1 MLNINRVMITGRLSR
16 DPETKYLPSGT
27 AITNLNIANNRRYQ
41 VNGEWREEVGFYE
54 VEVFGKAAERLA
66 EQALQK
72 GQPVYVEGRLKQESW
87 EKDGKK
93 QSKTRISAD
102 IVKKFEVPEKG
113 VSGDSGASSPRASDG
128 LNFSGGND
136 ESDFPF

>member
-1 MLNINRVMITGRLSR
+1 MLNINRVLITGRLSR

-41 VNGEWREEVGFYE
+41 VNGEWKEEVGFFE
-54 VEVFGKAAERLA
+54 VELFGKAAERVQDQGLT
-66 EQALQK
+66 K

-113 VSGDSGASSPRASDG
+113 ATGDSGGSSPRASDR
-128 LNFSGGND
+128 LNFDGGND
-136 ESDFPF
+136 DSDLVF